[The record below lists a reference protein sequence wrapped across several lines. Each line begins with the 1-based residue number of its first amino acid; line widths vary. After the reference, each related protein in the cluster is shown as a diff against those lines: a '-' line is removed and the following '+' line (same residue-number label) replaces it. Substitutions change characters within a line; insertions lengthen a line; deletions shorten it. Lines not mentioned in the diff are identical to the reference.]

1 MQRNDR
7 HVSFGVIAILI
18 YKEGICYA
26 IGNIEWSDSSWIE
39 DRKIYVINGKFANEL
54 LLLYKDMVPFYF
66 IWTEKGLKNSKI
78 WYFCYTIYIIIQFEF
93 LFFPMKQKLMQ
104 R

>member
-26 IGNIEWSDSSWIE
+26 IGNIEWSDPFWIE
-39 DRKIYVINGKFANEL
+39 DRKIYVINGKFTNEL
-54 LLLYKDMVPFYF
+54 LLSNKDIVPFESITLFNLFKQRKDWKTVKFDISLLLY
-66 IWTEKGLKNSKI
+66 NSN
-78 WYFCYTIYIIIQFEF
+78 F
-93 LFFPMKQKLMQ
+93 
-104 R
+104 